1 MSGTSR
7 ALGTS
12 RLLVVRHGQSE
23 WNALRRW
30 QGRADIELT
39 EEGERQ
45 AHRAAEVL
53 GTFHLIAASSLR
65 RARRTAEII
74 ASRHGVDEVVVDE
87 RLRECDVGP
96 WQGLTYSQIEEG
108 WPGWVR
114 AGRQP
119 DGFEPNHEVVARMS
133 AAFRDLVAMAGG
145 DDVLVVSHSGAIRTM
160 RRAMGAHDERLENL
174 GGSWFHV
181 GTDGAVH
188 PGELVQVLGAV
199 DSAETL

>member
-1 MSGTSR
+1 MRSRCRSGAPPPRAPRRASRRARRRRRCRPPRARRRRVADAARAERTQGATLRCVSGTSR
-7 ALGTS
+7 APDAS

-23 WNALRRW
+23 WNAQRRW

-45 AHRAAEVL
+45 AQRAADLL

-133 AAFRDLVAMAGG
+133 A
-145 DDVLVVSHSGAIRTM
+145 
-160 RRAMGAHDERLENL
+160 
-174 GGSWFHV
+174 
-181 GTDGAVH
+181 
-188 PGELVQVLGAV
+188 
-199 DSAETL
+199 

>member
-1 MSGTSR
+1 MSGPSR

-23 WNALRRW
+23 WNAQRRW

-45 AHRAAEVL
+45 AHRAADVL

-87 RLRECDVGP
+87 RLCECDVGP
-96 WQGLTYSQIEEG
+96 WQGLTYAQIEEG

-114 AGRQP
+114 TGRQP
-119 DGFEPNHEVVARMS
+119 EGFEPNHAVVERMS
-133 AAFRDLVAMAGG
+133 AAFRDLAAMAGG

-174 GGSWFHV
+174 GGSWFHL
-181 GTDGAVH
+181 GADGAVA
-188 PGELVQVLGAV
+188 PGELVQVLGPV